1 MLRHL
6 GVSARLLCMAS
17 AVWVALQAP
26 APAFSQQPPP
36 SPPPQNEPP
45 PQTQPP
51 AKDQPPPPSADK
63 PEGSESEATPAE
75 SEAVPPKAPTP
86 AGATLHGK
94 VTASDRKTPIPGA
107 KVHAIAKD
115 GTVYSSPPADGK
127 GRYRLTGIA
136 PGSYR
141 LAISTEEGV
150 FSLESEVGISSANDY
165 TVELA
170 TIPAEAARGVVP
182 GLDLAP
188 RGYAAIVQGKKKGG
202 GGSFWGSAKGITLLA
217 VSAAAVALI
226 LTQGDNNDEE
236 DSPVSPSL
244 P

>member
-1 MLRHL
+1 M
-6 GVSARLLCMAS
+6 
-17 AVWVALQAP
+17 
-26 APAFSQQPPP
+26 
-36 SPPPQNEPP
+36 
-45 PQTQPP
+45 
-51 AKDQPPPPSADK
+51 
-63 PEGSESEATPAE
+63 
-75 SEAVPPKAPTP
+75 APTP

-107 KVHAIAKD
+107 QVHAIAKD
-115 GTVYSSPPADGK
+115 GKVYSSPPADGK

-141 LAISTEEGV
+141 LAVSTDEGV

-182 GLDLAP
+182 GLTLAP
-188 RGYAAIVQGKKKGG
+188 KGFAAIVHGNKKGG
-202 GGSFWGSAKGITLLA
+202 GGSFWGSAKGITLLV

-226 LTQGDNNDEE
+226 LTQGDNSEE
-236 DSPVSPSL
+236 ESPVSPSL

>member
-1 MLRHL
+1 M
-6 GVSARLLCMAS
+6 
-17 AVWVALQAP
+17 
-26 APAFSQQPPP
+26 PAFSQEPPP
-36 SPPPQNEPP
+36 TPPPQNAPP

-51 AKDQPPPPSADK
+51 VQDQELPAPADK
-63 PEGSESEATPAE
+63 PEDPEATPAE
-75 SEAVPPKAPTP
+75 SEAAAPKAPAP
-86 AGATLHGK
+86 KGATLHGR
-94 VTASDRKTPIPGA
+94 VTTSDRKTPIPGA
-107 KVHAIAKD
+107 QVHAIAKD
-115 GTVYSSPPADGK
+115 GNVYSSPPADGK

-141 LAISTEEGV
+141 LAISTDEGV

-182 GLDLAP
+182 GLNLGP
-188 RGYAAIVQGKKKGG
+188 RGFAVIVQGKKQGG
-202 GGSFWGSAKGITLLA
+202 GGSFWGSAKGITLLV

-226 LTQGDNNDEE
+226 LTQGDNSEE
-236 DSPVSPSL
+236 ESPVSPSL

>member
-1 MLRHL
+1 
-6 GVSARLLCMAS
+6 MAS

-26 APAFSQQPPP
+26 VPAFSQEPPP
-36 SPPPQNEPP
+36 SPPPQNQPSPP
-45 PQTQPP
+45 TQPP
-51 AKDQPPPPSADK
+51 AKDPQTPPADK
-63 PEGSESEATPAE
+63 TEGTESEATPAE
-75 SEAVPPKAPTP
+75 SEAAVPKAPTP
-86 AGATLHGK
+86 AGATLHGR

-107 KVHAIAKD
+107 KVHAIGKD
-115 GTVYSSPPADGK
+115 GSVYSSPPADGK

-141 LAISTEEGV
+141 LAVSTEEGV

-202 GGSFWGSAKGITLLA
+202 GGSFWGSAKGITVLA

-226 LTQGDNNDEE
+226 LTQGDNNNDEE
-236 DSPVSPSL
+236 ESPVSPSL

>member
-1 MLRHL
+1 MLRHV

-26 APAFSQQPPP
+26 VPAFSQEPPP
-36 SPPPQNEPP
+36 SPPPQSGPP

-51 AKDQPPPPSADK
+51 GKEPPPPADE
-63 PEGSESEATPAE
+63 PEGNESEATPTD
-75 SEAVPPKAPTP
+75 SEAAAPKAI

-94 VTASDRKTPIPGA
+94 VTAADRKTPIPGA
-107 KVHAIAKD
+107 QVHAIAKD
-115 GTVYSSPPADGK
+115 GSVYSSPPADGK

-141 LAISTEEGV
+141 LAISTDEGV
-150 FSLESEVGISSANDY
+150 FTLESEVGISSANDY

-202 GGSFWGSAKGITLLA
+202 GAAFWGSAKGITLLA
-217 VSAAAVALI
+217 VSAAALALI
-226 LTQGDNNDEE
+226 LTQGDDNDEE
-236 DSPVSPSL
+236 ESPVSPSL